1 MSSKIYVAV
10 FVILFVFVIGEVGY
24 LFYSSKQ
31 PALKNNAVS
40 TIEKSITATSQPER
54 QGIQAIKNNV
64 LARLSI
70 ANSGV
75 LKSSI
80 LTNHYEGKVI
90 ELSNKIDDPAA
101 NYGIKIRFQ
110 GENGEINGF
119 FFNKNEAFQKLSVF
133 RYVKDAPLEKITI
146 NDLKVDDFISIDEKL
161 NLLDDDLNNF
171 VIEIK
176 ITIMP

>member
-1 MSSKIYVAV
+1 MLNKIYVAI
-10 FVILFVFVIGEVGY
+10 FVILFAVVIGEIGY

-31 PALKNNAVS
+31 STLKNNAVP
-40 TIEKSITATSQPER
+40 TIKKSITATSQPER
-54 QGIQAIKNNV
+54 QGIQAIKDNV
-64 LARLSI
+64 LARLSV

-75 LKSSI
+75 LKSST

-90 ELSNKIDDPAA
+90 ELSNKIDDPVA

-119 FFNKNEAFQKLSVF
+119 FLNKNETSQILSVF

-146 NDLKVDDFISIDEKL
+146 NDLKVGDSISIDEDL
-161 NLLDDDLNNF
+161 NLLNDDLTNSTMGF
-171 VIEIK
+171 K